1 MQKVDQFISD
11 LIGVE
16 GGYVNHPDDR
26 GGPTKFGITQAV
38 ARAFGYKADMMDMP
52 RSVAEAIYKQRY
64 WEQPGFGQVAEHSE
78 AIAVELLDTGVNMGQ
93 AVASKFLQRSL
104 NVMNQQGK
112 IYPDIAADGAIGNLT
127 IAALQAFLKHRGKP
141 GETVMLRALNSL
153 QGARY
158 IELAESRPQNE
169 SFVYGWFSNRV
180 GL

>member
-64 WEQPGFGQVAEHSE
+64 WEQPGFGRVAEHSE

-112 IYPDIAADGAIGNLT
+112 IYPDIAADGAIGNMT
-127 IAALQAFLKHRGKP
+127 IAALSAFLKHRGKP
-141 GETVMLRALNSL
+141 GETVMLRALNAL

-158 IELAESRPQNE
+158 IELAESRHQNE
-169 SFVYGWFSNRV
+169 SFVYGWFANRV